1 MKVVLEIWNQL
12 FETWEIYSIKKVDS
26 LKTFF
31 RQVQEKKQSRDLM
44 LEIVFNNIT
53 RIKKMPQI

>member
-1 MKVVLEIWNQL
+1 MRMGANNWNQL
-12 FETWEIYSIKKVDS
+12 LETWEIYLIKKVDS